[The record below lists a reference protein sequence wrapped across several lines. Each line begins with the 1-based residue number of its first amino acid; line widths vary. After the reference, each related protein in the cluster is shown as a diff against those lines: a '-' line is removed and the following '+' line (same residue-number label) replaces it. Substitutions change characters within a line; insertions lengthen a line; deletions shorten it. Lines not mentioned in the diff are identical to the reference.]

1 MKTIILA
8 GGSGTRLWPLSREYF
23 PKQFLKLSFLNG
35 KSLFQQTFL
44 RAIKI
49 SNPIDIIIVTN
60 EKHKFLCMGQIE
72 ELNINYPEKN
82 ILIEKCAKNT
92 LPAICY
98 AMKYVKEDAVI
109 LPADHM
115 ILDEDKFVKTLKNTK
130 SQNLVTYGIKPINAH
145 TGYGYIKHKDGKV
158 IEFKE
163 KPDEKTAKK
172 YVDEGYLWNSGFFY
186 FPKKAFE
193 NELKKNSKI
202 LYDFTQREDIDYNNL
217 PSISVDYGILENAKN
232 LEVIPLDISWVDLGS
247 FDSIFEAFKKDE
259 NNNLANTKIV
269 AIDSNNNLIKS
280 DSEKLISLI
289 GISDIILVDTKDAL
303 LVCKKNKSQDIKKII
318 KEIPDSLKNFHKT
331 VYRPWGSYTILEEK
345 ENYKVKRLSILPG
358 KILSLQ
364 MHKKR
369 SENWVVVKGKATVI
383 KEDQEIV
390 LNPTESIYIPKNT
403 KHRLEN
409 KEKEELIIIE
419 TQSGD
424 YLEED
429 DIIRFEDKYGR
440 I

>member
-23 PKQFLKLSFLNG
+23 PKQFLKLSFLKG
-35 KSLFQQTFL
+35 KSLFQKTFL

-49 SNPIDIIIVTN
+49 SDLKDIIIVTN

-72 ELNINYPEKN
+72 ELNINYPESN

-98 AMKYVKEDAVI
+98 AMKYVTEDAVI

-115 ILDEDKFVKTLKNTK
+115 IIDEDKFVKTLKCTK
-130 SQNLVTYGIKPINAH
+130 SQNLVTYGIKPTSAH
-145 TGYGYIKHKDGKV
+145 TGYGYIKHENGKV

-172 YVDEGYLWNSGFFY
+172 YLKQGYLWNSGFFY
-186 FPKKAFE
+186 FPKKSFLD
-193 NELKKNSKI
+193 ELKKSSKV
-202 LYDFTQREDIDYNNL
+202 LYDFTLGSEIDYNNL

-232 LEVIPLDISWVDLGS
+232 LEVIPLDISWIDLGS
-247 FDSIFEAFKKDE
+247 FDSIFEAFKKDD
-259 NNNLANTKIV
+259 NNNLSNTKII
-269 AIDSNNNLIKS
+269 AIDSENNLIKS
-280 DSEKLISLI
+280 DTDKVIGLI

-318 KEIPDSLKNFHKT
+318 KKIPDELKNFHKT
-331 VYRPWGSYTILEEK
+331 IYRPWGSFTILEEGD
-345 ENYKVKRLSILPG
+345 NYKVKRLTILPG

-364 MHKKR
+364 KHFKR
-369 SENWVVVKGKATVI
+369 SEHWVVIKGNAYVVNGD
-383 KEDQEIV
+383 KELE
-390 LNPTESIYIPKNT
+390 LKENEGTYIEKNT
-403 KHRLEN
+403 LHRIGNKTNKILE
-409 KEKEELIIIE
+409 IIE

-424 YLEED
+424 YLGED
-429 DIIRFEDKYGR
+429 DIFRIEDEYKR
-440 I
+440 E